1 MIGVSYN
8 SKHSFNDFKIVAKSI
23 DRPLLPAARK
33 QEIEVAGMDGT
44 LDFGI
49 ITYGNRPIRVLL
61 QYVGDTFADLRL
73 KSREIAF
80 WLSQST
86 YKRLIFDDEPDKFYL
101 AKVYDEVG
109 LVVEDLLEFG
119 KATVT
124 FECQP
129 FAYSVDEDV
138 WFDRVMT
145 DAEIIQN
152 GGTYKVFP
160 VIEITPISLSGD
172 MDEAVEVTG
181 VFDPAAP
188 VLVTTVTNPAI
199 TIGDNTLLYT
209 GTLTD
214 GQTLIID
221 TAKWQATKG
230 GLNVL
235 NMITGDWL
243 FLDAGDNELSFTD
256 ETSECGTTIKIT
268 YRKRWL

>member
-8 SKHSFNDFKIVAKSI
+8 SKHSFNGFKIVAKSI

-86 YKRLIFDDEPDKFYL
+86 YKRLIFDDESDKFYL
-101 AKVYDEVG
+101 AKVYDEVS

-129 FAYSVDEDV
+129 FAYSVNEDI
-138 WFDRVMT
+138 WLDRVMT
-145 DAEIIQN
+145 DTEIVQN

-160 VIEITPISLSGD
+160 VIEITPISLSGG

-181 VFDPAAP
+181 VFDPAT
-188 VLVTTVTNPAI
+188 VLETTVTNPAI
-199 TIGDNTLLYT
+199 TIGNNTLLYT
-209 GTLTD
+209 GTLTE

-221 TAKWQATKG
+221 TGKWQATKG

-235 NMITGDWL
+235 NKVTGDWL
-243 FLDAGDNELSFTD
+243 SLEVGDNSLSFTD
-256 ETSECGTTIKIT
+256 ETSDCGATIKIT